1 MSKKE
6 ANSFIFEGEKIKPN
20 FFEEDNEDDKI
31 ELKNLHNILT
41 NSSNKIEEEDDN
53 KDLNNI
59 TSVSETDEVYINE
72 VKDATKKSQESEYE
86 IEDELNETSLTN
98 KNIDEEEEKNPK
110 NLDDVIENNNII
122 NKNINNIDNIIKNE
136 IELNGFNKIN
146 RNNLNNQNQLFND
159 IKNEEDEKNNKT
171 KSKKEKHK
179 NKNRNKNPIFLIK
192 KIKKRSKM
200 IQLLRKKKGLH
211 IIRKKDSD
219 TIRRKIKTYFHNYFL
234 NLFKLKTKKLNI
246 KKEKDN
252 LDGNI
257 IGKKSNKKKINK
269 FLKFNN
275 KFTTNVTINSNRSL
289 LLKRISHILTI
300 EPISSKYKAYDLHNN
315 CYLTK
320 YLLELKTFPEI
331 HKILNFT
338 YMESY
343 NEFLNSEK
351 YKNILKKIKIKDGEL
366 YLNKFQ
372 NVSNNFISYFQ
383 NAKPKKEPK
392 NEVKKKF
399 FVKDKPKKEKEKDK
413 DKEIK
418 NSLNFS
424 GNDGNDFVNNSSI
437 INESYKF
444 KNIQEM
450 LNINPVNN
458 NNMSLVEEFHDFFN
472 HEEKEIIDLEYSNEI
487 NHDFGLIQN
496 FNENSYYIENGNSF
510 EKKDK
515 LFLKDEYKNIGINQ
529 NMEFF
534 FEKNNLSEIIDSD
547 FIQKSNNFH
556 EEEDSMAICKK
567 STNDY

>member
-122 NKNINNIDNIIKNE
+122 NKNINNIDNLIKNE

-146 RNNLNNQNQLFND
+146 RNNLNNQNQFFND

-219 TIRRKIKTYFHNYFL
+219 TIRRKIKTYFHNYLLDLL
-234 NLFKLKTKKLNI
+234 NSKIKKLNI
-246 KKEKDN
+246 KKETYN

-320 YLLELKTFPEI
+320 YLLELKTFSEI

-472 HEEKEIIDLEYSNEI
+472 HEEKEIIDLEYNNEI

-515 LFLKDEYKNIGINQ
+515 LFLKDEYNNIGINQ
-529 NMEFF
+529 NMEFS

>member
-1 MSKKE
+1 
-6 ANSFIFEGEKIKPN
+6 
-20 FFEEDNEDDKI
+20 
-31 ELKNLHNILT
+31 
-41 NSSNKIEEEDDN
+41 
-53 KDLNNI
+53 
-59 TSVSETDEVYINE
+59 
-72 VKDATKKSQESEYE
+72 
-86 IEDELNETSLTN
+86 
-98 KNIDEEEEKNPK
+98 
-110 NLDDVIENNNII
+110 
-122 NKNINNIDNIIKNE
+122 
-136 IELNGFNKIN
+136 
-146 RNNLNNQNQLFND
+146 
-159 IKNEEDEKNNKT
+159 
-171 KSKKEKHK
+171 
-179 NKNRNKNPIFLIK
+179 
-192 KIKKRSKM
+192 
-200 IQLLRKKKGLH
+200 
-211 IIRKKDSD
+211 
-219 TIRRKIKTYFHNYFL
+219 
-234 NLFKLKTKKLNI
+234 
-246 KKEKDN
+246 
-252 LDGNI
+252 
-257 IGKKSNKKKINK
+257 
-269 FLKFNN
+269 
-275 KFTTNVTINSNRSL
+275 
-289 LLKRISHILTI
+289 
-300 EPISSKYKAYDLHNN
+300 
-315 CYLTK
+315 
-320 YLLELKTFPEI
+320 
-331 HKILNFT
+331 
-338 YMESY
+338 MESY

-458 NNMSLVEEFHDFFN
+458 NMSLVEEFHDFFN
-472 HEEKEIIDLEYSNEI
+472 HEDKEIIDLEYSNEI
-487 NHDFGLIQN
+487 NHEFGLIQN

-529 NMEFF
+529 NMEFS